1 MELITVSTSVVASL
15 SSSSTSVVGLY
26 TYLVLLPE
34 LRETE
39 VRGPLKTTLERMVL
53 AEVLFGGWTAV
64 STAVLP
70 LSRVSSLL
78 GRPSLE

>member
-39 VRGPLKTTLERMVL
+39 IRGPLKTTLERMVL
-53 AEVLFGGWTAV
+53 AEVLFGGRTAV

-70 LSRVSSLL
+70 LS
-78 GRPSLE
+78 